1 MCLDRLPRGR
11 SATRSVNR
19 EACANRY
26 SARGWDDC
34 PALRG
39 TPVSVLCAGNIRS
52 LCLTG
57 PRPFRRRGI
66 AGAGSP
72 RTGKP
77 GVGAALAAMP
87 SHGCVRP
94 ALNLPGGAVRAREGR
109 VHLCPRMPLGL
120 STGGVPLDAG
130 GTHRT
135 GAAGWGERVGDGAD
149 ASAPG
154 NPVAAPGPYPGVS
167 ASTPAVP
174 TSPDL
179 PLRTRTD
186 HGRPGRVHTCQAA
199 RVGPRSAVRPSGG
212 APCPAGSARVS
223 ATTNLQDK
231 GRDPLCHNKGE
242 KRQRRE

>member
-1 MCLDRLPRGR
+1 MVERRSSSGPTPAAPGPDVHRFPSFVPGISAPRTSPVRGL
-11 SATRSVNR
+11 STVGAV
-19 EACANRY
+19 
-26 SARGWDDC
+26 RGW
-34 PALRG
+34 
-39 TPVSVLCAGNIRS
+39 
-52 LCLTG
+52 
-57 PRPFRRRGI
+57 RP
-66 AGAGSP
+66 P

-77 GVGAALAAMP
+77 GVGAALSAMP
-87 SHGCVRP
+87 SHGRFRP
-94 ALNLPGGAVRAREGR
+94 ALNLPGGVVRAREGR

-120 STGGVPLDAG
+120 SAGGVPLDAG

-135 GAAGWGERVGDGAD
+135 GAAGWRERVGDGAD

-212 APCPAGSARVS
+212 APCPRPGRHGFRRLRIYIIKIGIPCVI
-223 ATTNLQDK
+223 TK
-231 GRDPLCHNKGE
+231 GGKGW
-242 KRQRRE
+242 KRE